1 MPIPGAM
8 VLTDRLDFE
17 RLLHH
22 LAVLGVSAFLLWGT
36 AEVMSWAAGYAAI
49 AREPA
54 IRFMAA
60 IIVLLVPEI
69 VYADVKDLLYRSVS
83 AEDRL
88 GLTHQ
93 G

>member
-1 MPIPGAM
+1 M

-22 LAVLGVSAFLLWGT
+22 LAILGVGAFLVWGT
-36 AEVMSWAAGYAAI
+36 AGAMSWAAGLATI

-69 VYADVKDLLYRSVS
+69 VYGDVKDLVYRSVTD
-83 AEDRL
+83 EDRL
-88 GLTHQ
+88 GLSHQ